1 MPLPAGVTL
10 IPRKT
15 VSKVAVDFPLLG
27 RNSNTVAGDS
37 NFNGNAY
44 NALTKKLNQCSINLE
59 ALRAAGNLSATVVG
73 NDIRAWIRVTTD
85 AVCDTNRESVRP
97 NCVAY
102 WAPGLIADVDF
113 IVQPDTTV
121 GGFQPGD
128 RITFVNLS
136 VRRIDVYFAG
146 TGTFT
151 ARGVSGNNRLSLKAS
166 NVGASATLE
175 RCYLNSTSKT
185 LGWRLVAASAAIGDL
200 VDANPIGV
208 Q

>member
-85 AVCDTNRESVRP
+85 AICDTNRESVRP

-136 VRRIDVYFAG
+136 TRRVDIDWTSAG
-146 TGTFT
+146 NFIGPGGA
-151 ARGVSGNNRLSLKAS
+151 ARFKLRLKAS
-166 NVGASATLE
+166 NPGVHATLE
-175 RCYLNSTSKT
+175 RCYVDATSKT
-185 LGWRLVAASAAIGDL
+185 LGWRLVAASAAIGNT